1 MNWITSS
8 RAWRGCARGRG
19 RAREQNPWRL
29 ISKRAAQQQVPKG
42 EMLIKQGD
50 QGDYFYVVENV
61 RSPLR

>member
-1 MNWITSS
+1 ME
-8 RAWRGCARGRG
+8 RCARWLRG
-19 RAREQNPWRL
+19 RAREQPGAGRL

-61 RSPLR
+61 RSPRR